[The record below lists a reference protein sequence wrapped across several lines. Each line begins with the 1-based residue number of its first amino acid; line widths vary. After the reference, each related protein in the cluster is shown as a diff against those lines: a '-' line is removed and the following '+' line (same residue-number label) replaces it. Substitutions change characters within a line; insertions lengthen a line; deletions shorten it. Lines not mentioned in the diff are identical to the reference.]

1 MSGMLT
7 KHRDLKG
14 KKNKFRD
21 LGKMV
26 KNTQAVQVWILPG
39 HKYKTIF
46 TGKWSDQLPHSM
58 RLDCS
63 LAISGT
69 LEAFVMKGVIAEVPI
84 RNSNEPLI
92 RQLMMLGLEI
102 WRLKPRDN

>member
-46 TGKWSDQLPHSM
+46 TGK
-58 RLDCS
+58 
-63 LAISGT
+63 
-69 LEAFVMKGVIAEVPI
+69 
-84 RNSNEPLI
+84 
-92 RQLMMLGLEI
+92 
-102 WRLKPRDN
+102 